1 MDSGF
6 LRKLINSV
14 TGRRGKPGGLEKLT
28 DEELLKIYVESGQ
41 EGAFEELVGRYADKV
56 YRLALRMVRDPEKAE
71 DVFQETFTAL
81 ATKSHTFRGK
91 SKFSSW
97 LYRITLNMAYMQLR
111 NVKKLRSTVS
121 IDEYAPY
128 DENGTLM
135 GKIMHKDWSRMPDRV
150 IYSKEALSVINKIVN
165 ELPESHRIVFHLR
178 DVEGMTNKETADV
191 LDISVPAV
199 KSRLHRTRLY
209 LRDKLSDYFYE
220 RER

>member
-14 TGRRGKPGGLEKLT
+14 AGRRGKPGGLEKLT
-28 DEELLKIYVESGQ
+28 DEELVKIYVDSAE
-41 EGAFEELVGRYADKV
+41 EHVFEEIVGRYADRV
-56 YRLALRMVRDPEKAE
+56 YRLALRIVRDPEKAE
-71 DVFQETFTAL
+71 DVFQDTFTAL
-81 ATKSHTFRGK
+81 AAKSHTFRGD

-97 LYRITLNMAYMQLR
+97 LYRITLNMGYMRLR
-111 NVKKLRSTVS
+111 SVKKQQSTVS

-128 DENGTLM
+128 DEKGTLM
-135 GKIMHKDWSRMPDRV
+135 GKIVSKDWSGMPDRV
-150 IYSKEALSVINKIVN
+150 LYSKETLSIINNIVN

-178 DVEGMTNKETADV
+178 DVEGMTNEETAQV

-209 LRDKLSDYFYE
+209 LRDKLSEYFY
-220 RER
+220 

>member
-6 LRKLINSV
+6 LRKLINSI

-28 DEELLKIYVESGQ
+28 DEELLKIYVEAGRES
-41 EGAFEELVGRYADKV
+41 AFEELVGRYADKV

-81 ATKSHTFRGK
+81 ATKSQTFRGE

-97 LYRITLNMAYMQLR
+97 LYRITLNMGHMQLR
-111 NVKKLRSTVS
+111 SMKKFQNTVS
-121 IDEYAPY
+121 IDEYVPY

-135 GKIMHKDWSRMPDRV
+135 GKIMSKDWSKLPDAV

-178 DVEGMTNKETADV
+178 DVEGMTNEETAGV
-191 LDISVPAV
+191 LDISVAAV

-209 LRDKLSDYFYE
+209 LRDKLSDHFYYHN
-220 RER
+220 R